1 MSARDKVH
9 RLWHVD
15 CVRGAAVVSMVFYHF
30 MWDVMFF
37 GLYPVDV
44 TDGGWRIFA
53 RIVAVTFLLL
63 AGASMVLTAE
73 TKPAAAR
80 DRQWLE
86 RGAKVFGWG
95 LVVTAVTRLFLGDAF
110 VLYGILHL
118 IGTAFLLAPFLWRVR
133 RWAPSLGVLFVAGG
147 IVLSRRSPELSML
160 LPYAIPLG
168 VHPEFYPAVDY
179 FPVFPWLGVVMIGI
193 GAGRMMLPLI
203 RRVQASGPP
212 PPVLAQLAAV
222 GRHALAVYILHQ
234 PVLLAG
240 FFAFGYSVW

>member
-1 MSARDKVH
+1 M
-9 RLWHVD
+9 
-15 CVRGAAVVSMVFYHF
+15 
-30 MWDVMFF
+30 
-37 GLYPVDV
+37 

-63 AGASMVLTAE
+63 VGASMVLTAE

-133 RWAPSLGVLFVAGG
+133 RWAPLLGVLFVAGG

-168 VHPEFYPAVDY
+168 VRPEFYPAVDY

-203 RRVQASGPP
+203 RSVQASGPP

-222 GRHALAVYILHQ
+222 GRHAAGRYILHQ